1 MKHFTY
7 TAVRVMM
14 LLAAAICTFPMYAQE
29 ATPADTVVYD
39 MTFVGR
45 GETTTVDKVTVE
57 NLTTGEE
64 LILSGTD
71 ILRLT
76 PYLSTGLENISG
88 VGALTQPL
96 ITPNPAAGEGRLIFD
111 APATETIRVSITAM
125 SGQVKQEA
133 LLEVTAG
140 RNALTLPAQEKGM
153 YIVSIQGTGIDASCK
168 WISLATS
175 DSRKDITL
183 NNAAGEQL
191 QMRQAQAANHADVKI
206 VEMLFHEGDLLRFVG
221 ESGHCKTILMN
232 SPTCS
237 HDITFDFYTCQDAT
251 GRHYPVVRVGDLLW
265 MAEDLGYV
273 GAERV
278 PLMRAAS
285 VWKQY
290 DATKPMAAY
299 YDFNEANAA
308 QGAYYNFSG
317 AKAAMPEGWM
327 LPSAGEVD
335 FMVKK
340 LGGYTAAS
348 NLLKS
353 HAPNAW
359 LTYLTDKDSTC
370 FNALPDGYLSP
381 AGEFDQYLIG
391 VRYLTRSTLRGGYPV
406 YFEISDADSV
416 KLDPKKPL
424 EDLRYGFKVRGCR
437 PAPTAYDNMLNQF
450 MTAQEIQAKNKPAAN
465 NDGVFGNGPLG
476 NNYTMAVGKQKL
488 LTNISTYLPN
498 AADPQGTTVHDSYTQ
513 KTMYNNLPN
522 YGQYLKKA
530 AVVNNTNGRQN
541 MVIALWSNKLL
552 DYRTDGGIWSNV
564 DGLAGAGYVDLV
576 FVGDS
581 TQGYAK
587 VDSIRLSTEFILPA
601 LDDSWDFLRDG
612 YNLQIGTAG
621 YTQNAKTSEVHIHV
635 VGHTYRIM
643 EMYSKR
649 FNVLAADFNGDGTDD
664 IVVIVGKKI
673 AIFDGVTFRQ
683 ISSREF
689 TSNNVRAAIGDIDD
703 DGAKDLA
710 VLYGSTEEN
719 IENCQ
724 VEVYLKGD
732 LANKPALYRTAP
744 KGVTNDIKVGD
755 VTGDNRDDI
764 VTLSAEWMDADYS
777 IRLFTYDESQTSGLK
792 VLSSIDAQHKY
803 DISDNASL
811 KLKNKPTILSST
823 LTLLHKRGAMHP
835 ADIMLGGEWLRWNDE
850 TKKLEDMLP
859 TYGNIAKMPNSGNKF
874 NYIPSDCVWAANL
887 NGNQEGK
894 ETLVYLA
901 TGHPAYTINP
911 WSNYIS
917 RMDES
922 VSFNTCWYDYEG
934 GSGSIG
940 IERDNYL
947 KHENVRFYSTLE
959 GDGNNFWYTDDEAN
973 YTTAFTFPLLM
984 PVRSGEAATVLK
996 FKKHETTMSEPRIYA
1011 LLAAPPYYSHDA
1023 EGNPYTYDYDL
1034 GTAWGVST
1042 TVADGKEN
1050 SSSTSAAAITGYE
1063 QDFTVPI
1070 IGKKVGEI
1078 DFTLKAEYEWTN
1090 STTKETTTSKST
1102 SFESQGDDA
1111 VVLQAYFY
1119 DSYDYEIV
1127 ASGDVDAIGTTMTFS
1142 LPRTPRTMMITLAD
1156 YERLAADDRNIP
1168 RLRHI
1173 FRHKVGQPFSYPSH
1187 ENQIYS
1193 NVRGCEVLWGNPVEG
1208 ESFIGAGSGG
1218 CVTREITLDESTT
1231 TAAGFSSSIEV
1242 ELVGSV
1248 YGVKLGAGFG
1258 YNNSNTTTHTEGE
1271 GHTVGGT
1278 VPGLRRLG
1286 EGGLADFRWNICWY
1300 QYYYAGQ
1307 YFPIVY
1313 YVVKK

>member
-1 MKHFTY
+1 
-7 TAVRVMM
+7 
-14 LLAAAICTFPMYAQE
+14 
-29 ATPADTVVYD
+29 

-111 APATETIRVSITAM
+111 SPTTETIRVSITAM

-221 ESGHCKTILMN
+221 ESGSCKTILMN

-308 QGAYYNFSG
+308 QGAYYNFAG
-317 AKAAMPEGWM
+317 AKTAMPEGWM

-437 PAPTAYDNMLNQF
+437 QAPTAYDNMLNQF

-465 NDGVFGNGPLG
+465 DDGVFGNGPLG

-488 LTNISTYLPN
+488 LTNVNSYLPD
-498 AADPQGTTVHDSYTQ
+498 ADLPLGTMVHDSYTK
-513 KTMYNNLPN
+513 KTMHNNLPN

-530 AVVNNTNGRQN
+530 AVVNNKNGRQN

-552 DYRTDGGIWSNV
+552 EWTTGAGLWANV
-564 DGLAGAGYVDLV
+564 DGLAGPGYVDLV

-587 VDSIRLSTEFILPA
+587 VDSIRLGVEFTYPVM
-601 LDDSWDFLRDG
+601 DKSWDWLRNG
-612 YNLQIGTAG
+612 CTILQHNQGSNKNLLGT
-621 YTQNAKTSEVHIHV
+621 NWHRHV
-635 VGHTYRIM
+635 VGHQYRYM
-643 EMYSKR
+643 DMHSRR
-649 FNVLAADFNGDGTDD
+649 FNVLTADFNADGTDD
-664 IVVIVGKKI
+664 IVLIVGKKV
-673 AIFDGVTFRQ
+673 AVVDGVTFRQ

-689 TSNNVRAAIGDIDD
+689 TSNTVRAAIGDIDK
-703 DGAKDLA
+703 DGAQDLA
-710 VLYGSTEEN
+710 VLYGCTEEN
-719 IENCQ
+719 VENCQ
-724 VEVYLKGD
+724 VEVYRSGD
-732 LANKPALYRTAP
+732 LAQKPAFYATVPVGTL
-744 KGVTNDIKVGD
+744 NDIKVGD
-755 VTGDNRDDI
+755 VTGDNHDDI
-764 VTLSAEWMDADYS
+764 VTLTGETFADAHAV
-777 IRLFTYDESQTSGLK
+777 RVLAYDEAVTSGLR
-792 VLSSIDAQHKY
+792 VI
-803 DISDNASL
+803 ASL
-811 KLKNKPTILSST
+811 NKDTHGFDYSNNSSYQ
-823 LTLLHKRGAMHP
+823 LNKRPWISNMNITLLHKRGAMHP
-835 ADIMLGGEWLRWNDE
+835 ADIVFGASWYRWNDE
-850 TKKLEDMLP
+850 KKTLDDMIP
-859 TYGNIAKMPNSGNKF
+859 THGNIVKMPNSGCDF
-874 NYIPSDCVWAANL
+874 NYVPADCAWSINL
-887 NGNQEGK
+887 DGNKEGK
-894 ETLVYLA
+894 EVLVYLV
-901 TGHPAYTINP
+901 TSHPGYTINP
-911 WSNYIS
+911 WSGWNGQETII
-917 RMDES
+917 MDES
-922 VSFNTCWYDYEG
+922 SCFYTNWYDYEG
-934 GSGSIG
+934 GWGQIG
-940 IERDNYL
+940 VAQADGM
-947 KHENVRFYSTLE
+947 KQQGTRFHNSLNRYDESMWYCG
-959 GDGNNFWYTDDEAN
+959 GDHH
-973 YTTAFTFPLLM
+973 TTAFTFPLLM

-1023 EGNPYTYDYDL
+1023 DGNPYTYDYDL

-1042 TVADGKEN
+1042 TVSDGKEN